1 MQLPCLMGFLVFFFC
16 FVFFSVVLVLCQWLM
31 LTSDL
36 QLRVSF
42 LWAFSVASCFL
53 VFMLFIT
60 SVEMLIFVSLLN
72 YTLKLY
78 WVLILRFLAASPL
91 SILASFAEQLRGI
104 LTVLVICAS
113 TDCTEPRTDSHATLL
128 NIFYTLIVKWYVKL
142 FQSSYMCII

>member
-1 MQLPCLMGFLVFFFC
+1 
-16 FVFFSVVLVLCQWLM
+16 M

-78 WVLILRFLAASPL
+78 
-91 SILASFAEQLRGI
+91 
-104 LTVLVICAS
+104 
-113 TDCTEPRTDSHATLL
+113 
-128 NIFYTLIVKWYVKL
+128 
-142 FQSSYMCII
+142 

>member
-1 MQLPCLMGFLVFFFC
+1 MQLALFDGFSGV
-16 FVFFSVVLVLCQWLM
+16 VFFSVVLVLCQWLM
-31 LTSDL
+31 FTSDL

-78 WVLILRFLAASPL
+78 WVLILRFLVASPL
-91 SILASFAEQLRGI
+91 SSLASFAEQLRGI

-113 TDCTEPRTDSHATLL
+113 TDCTGPRTDSHATLL
-128 NIFYTLIVKWYVKL
+128 DIFLHLDYQMICETLSVKL
-142 FQSSYMCII
+142 YAH